1 MLIAIKTTDL
11 TKKFKH
17 KTAVH
22 ALNISIG
29 QGELFG
35 LLGVNGAGKTT
46 TIKMLTCLLH
56 PTSGD
61 AQLFGNSIIADAQ
74 AIKQIINVSPQETA
88 VARNLTV
95 WENLLLIARVYGF
108 HKDAAREK
116 VAKIIDDFSLEEVKD
131 AKTKILS
138 GGMQRRL
145 SIAMALISEPRIL
158 FLDEPTLGLD
168 VLARRELWTAIKR
181 LKGKVT
187 IVLTTHYMEEAQAL
201 ADRIGIMVKGKMAAV
216 GTVSELIEQAA
227 LGVANTLEDAFIA
240 LSTQEDGAL

>member
-1 MLIAIKTTDL
+1 
-11 TKKFKH
+11 
-17 KTAVH
+17 
-22 ALNISIG
+22 
-29 QGELFG
+29 
-35 LLGVNGAGKTT
+35 
-46 TIKMLTCLLH
+46 
-56 PTSGD
+56 
-61 AQLFGNSIIADAQ
+61 
-74 AIKQIINVSPQETA
+74 
-88 VARNLTV
+88 
-95 WENLLLIARVYGF
+95 
-108 HKDAAREK
+108 
-116 VAKIIDDFSLEEVKD
+116 
-131 AKTKILS
+131 
-138 GGMQRRL
+138 MQRRL